1 MVMKTKNDLV
11 KLGLPEYKADEV
23 VLLQEKMLEQAVKF
37 QFRKK
42 DGTIRDAVGTLC
54 KEKMVQEDG
63 TLWEPKG
70 EAKPEPA
77 TVVRFFDCV
86 AKAWRCFTCTEFI
99 GLVEG

>member
-1 MVMKTKNDLV
+1 MKTKQDLV
-11 KLGLPEYKADEV
+11 NLGIEGFKADEIM
-23 VLLQEKMLEQAVKF
+23 LLQEKMLEQAVKF

-42 DGTIRDAVGTLC
+42 DNSIRDAVGTLRRDL
-54 KEKMVQEDG
+54 MVQEDG
-63 TLWEPKG
+63 TIWEPKG